1 MIEVI
6 VALIGGIL
14 LGIGLFYILK
24 KGGGANTEDI
34 SESIEEKLEEL
45 VPKALMEANEYLVR
59 TARESLASESKQNR
73 IDFDNKREEISRMVK
88 GLE

>member
-14 LGIGLFYILK
+14 LGIGMFYILK
-24 KGGGANTEDI
+24 RGQGANSEEI
-34 SESIEEKLEEL
+34 SESIQKNLEDL

-59 TARESLASESKQNR
+59 TAKESLSSETKQNR
-73 IDFDNKREEISRMVK
+73 RNILRLLKRKE
-88 GLE
+88 